1 MIITITGSLGSG
13 KSTIG
18 KILADKLNY
27 EYISGGSIFRKI
39 AQEHGEDINEIN
51 KEAEV
56 NSKLDYEVDM
66 YLKGLSWRDNL
77 VIDSR
82 LAWHFIENS
91 IKIYLYTDLETAIDR
106 ISKSDRTTEG
116 NIKNKQELMKNL
128 TERRKSEIKRFKRI
142 YGIDIEDKRNYDLVI
157 DTDKLEPLDVV
168 ERVARYIEEI
178 W

>member
-1 MIITITGSLGSG
+1 MIITITGSIGSG
-13 KSTIG
+13 KSTVG
-18 KILADKLNY
+18 KIVSEKLGY
-27 EYISGGSIFRKI
+27 KYISGGDIFRKI
-39 AQEHGEDINEIN
+39 AEEHGVDINKIN
-51 KEAEV
+51 KEAEI
-56 NSKLDYEVDM
+56 NAKLDYEVDG
-66 YLKGLSWRDNL
+66 YIKGLSDYNNL

-82 LAWHFIENS
+82 LAWNFIENS
-91 IKIYLYTDLETAIDR
+91 VKIYLYTDLETAVER

-168 ERVARYIEEI
+168 ERVTRYVEEI
-178 W
+178 